1 VTNKLNERRN
11 DQWSLKLETIDRED
25 QSLWNLTRQVMS
37 NSTPQPPLF
46 SPGGLVLSDS
56 EKAETLADSLEALFQ
71 PINDPLVP
79 AGIDVVN
86 ETMRTYSLAP
96 ASEPKL
102 TSLMVVQ
109 DAMWV

>member
-1 VTNKLNERRN
+1 VTNKLSKRRN
-11 DQWSLKLETIDRED
+11 DQWSLKLETFDRED

-37 NSTPQPPLF
+37 NSTPQPPLV
-46 SPGGLVLSDS
+46 SPGGPFLSDS
-56 EKAETLADSLEALFQ
+56 EKAETLADSLDVLFQ

-79 AGIDVVN
+79 GVTEVFN

-102 TSLMVVQ
+102 TSLMEV
-109 DAMWV
+109 